1 MSGRWRLFASRVN
14 PSCRDMMGLAS
25 RSLEAPLG
33 RGERIILAIHLLHCP
48 ACRRS
53 RRQIFLLVSMIRRL
67 SGAKPGD
74 STEAIPGLSREVRE
88 RIKRALRQ
96 E

>member
-1 MSGRWRLFASRVN
+1 MSDRWRQFASRVN
-14 PSCRDMMGLAS
+14 PSCRDMMCLFS
-25 RSLEAPLG
+25 RSLEQTLSRAQ
-33 RGERIILAIHLLHCP
+33 RIIVAIHLLHCP

-53 RRQIFLLVSMIRRL
+53 SRQVLLLVSTLRRL
-67 SGAKPGD
+67 SGTKQGD
-74 STEAIPGLSREVRE
+74 STEAIPGLPRESRE